1 MGAGQLP
8 RMKRLFYV
16 SRFTRPLTKRDIDAI
31 RISAVRYN
39 HERGITGILV
49 CLGDMFF
56 QALEGKATVV
66 DRLYNERILRDK
78 RHKHVLCLNSVS
90 GVGDRMFPDWDMR
103 IFNLNEDAEVL
114 PLVFRQTLSALLES
128 NQIISQYTQPSIFRM
143 IERGVNPTL
152 VKPRRLRAT
161 VLFSDIVGFS
171 YFAER
176 LRPADLIELVNSH
189 IDACTEQID
198 RHGGQVNKLL
208 GDGILAYF
216 PQQEADTGV
225 AAAVDILREMK
236 RRRRR
241 APATSPQHLL
251 YGGVGLA
258 NGMVYEGN
266 IGSALK
272 RDFTILGNTVNLA
285 SRLESLTRVL
295 NVPLIAAASVADR
308 ARPSW
313 GFQSLGNHTLKGQ
326 VKGLELF
333 GLKSLHSLPV
343 DKLYRQIA
351 EHLRSR

>member
-1 MGAGQLP
+1 MGARQLP

-16 SRFTRPLTKRDIDAI
+16 SRFARPLTKRDIDAI

-56 QALEGKATVV
+56 QALEGRSAIV
-66 DRLYNERILRDK
+66 DSLYNERILRDP
-78 RHKHVLCLNSVS
+78 RHNHVLCLNSLNNVT
-90 GVGDRMFPDWDMR
+90 DRMFPDWDMR

-114 PLVFRQTLSALLES
+114 PLAFRHTLSALLEA

-176 LRPADLIELVNSH
+176 LRPADLMELVNSH
-189 IDACTEQID
+189 IEACTEQID

-216 PQQEADTGV
+216 PHQDADTAV
-225 AAAVDILREMK
+225 SAAVDILDEMN
-236 RRRRR
+236 RRRSR
-241 APATSPQHLL
+241 ASRTSPQHFLH
-251 YGGVGLA
+251 GGVGLA

-295 NVPLIAAASVADR
+295 NVPLIASASVAHR
-308 ARPSW
+308 AQSPW
-313 GFQSLGNHTLKGQ
+313 GFQSLGNHTLKGN
-326 VKGLELF
+326 VKGIEIF

-343 DKLYRQIA
+343 DELYRQIT
-351 EHLRSR
+351 EHLRSK